1 MSNNSRRC
9 FISLRP
15 LLYIPGLSLSILD
28 HVFGIPMLIKGHY
41 ISYRIVQS
49 LCKWGYCKDL
59 FVSGKFFVSYMP
71 ALWTIQVV
79 YAKMIRVLVAKPEL
93 LYCHPN
99 ERQSAMFTP
108 ADHCDSTP
116 WLENRPNERQFS
128 WSRGWADCPLN
139 AATESCCPRSW
150 KIAGVAGT
158 LLNMRCVDCR
168 RNNITT
174 TFQPHTMTVGW
185 VEHSSSVH

>member
-15 LLYIPGLSLSILD
+15 MLYIPGLSLSILD

-93 LYCHPN
+93 L
-99 ERQSAMFTP
+99 
-108 ADHCDSTP
+108 
-116 WLENRPNERQFS
+116 
-128 WSRGWADCPLN
+128 
-139 AATESCCPRSW
+139 
-150 KIAGVAGT
+150 
-158 LLNMRCVDCR
+158 
-168 RNNITT
+168 
-174 TFQPHTMTVGW
+174 
-185 VEHSSSVH
+185 